1 MRYAREERYA
11 LMEEEVSILK
21 ALWTTRGP
29 LNFQV
34 RDATER
40 QKQEMKTLYNK
51 SAANRHVHE
60 LAREHGD
67 LLLPQLW
74 TGITRVRP
82 GAGIA
87 LVGNPAQ
94 CADTLPQF
102 IDAGCHSTDVG
113 NSRSW
118 RKGSLGTHFPVRQRS
133 HVRIA
138 SGAPAPGMPMS
149 HVVR

>member
-11 LMEEEVSILK
+11 LTEEEVSILK

-74 TGITRVRP
+74 TGLTRVRP
-82 GAGIA
+82 GRRHRRRR
-87 LVGNPAQ
+87 Q
-94 CADTLPQF
+94 
-102 IDAGCHSTDVG
+102 
-113 NSRSW
+113 SRAM
-118 RKGSLGTHFPVRQRS
+118 R
-133 HVRIA
+133 
-138 SGAPAPGMPMS
+138 
-149 HVVR
+149 

>member
-1 MRYAREERYA
+1 MLLQAVRAGAGAESEVEGEGVRYAREERYA

-51 SAANRHVHE
+51 SAANQHVHE

-82 GAGIA
+82 GRRR
-87 LVGNPAQ
+87 Q
-94 CADTLPQF
+94 
-102 IDAGCHSTDVG
+102 
-113 NSRSW
+113 SRAM
-118 RKGSLGTHFPVRQRS
+118 R
-133 HVRIA
+133 
-138 SGAPAPGMPMS
+138 
-149 HVVR
+149 